1 MAGDAKRN
9 NHEIIARAVI
19 AAMMRLGW
27 LGGIA
32 AYAAQGLDRQHVRH
46 GINAGR

>member
-9 NHEIIARAVI
+9 NPHIIARAVI

-27 LGGIA
+27 RRRIA
-32 AYAAQGLDRQHVRH
+32 AYAAHGLDLHHMRNAF
-46 GINAGR
+46 NAGR